1 MHIASRV
8 MSQSLPERADR
19 GSGRN
24 SSGVIAPPIDVVH
37 PEVVRRRRIDATA
50 LLTFYLV
57 LLMAIPS
64 TLIFAPLGGGG
75 TPATLL
81 GIVFLGWYLLNW
93 FNSSSALARSRQPI
107 RLAGILFFCAVMLA
121 YTSATR
127 QAMPTLELNA
137 ADRGVILASGWLGIL
152 LLAAD
157 GIDTMDRLKTL
168 LRRVVMGVTAMAA
181 LGITQFFTGLNIA
194 AYIVIPGLTS
204 TGQYSDIQ
212 QFEGLPRPSATAAQ
226 PIEFAA
232 VLALALPLAI
242 NQARHAPHG
251 LRVRRWIQVALISVA
266 LPMTVSRTAI
276 LGIVI
281 VLVVLLPT
289 WPGRERGRAYMTLLA
304 FAVVL
309 RALVPGLIG
318 TLRNLFFQIG
328 SDSDTVSRTNG
339 LSAAGGFIAR
349 HPWFGR
355 GFGTFLPQTY
365 RFLDDQYLG
374 SLIETG
380 IFGFLILVALFMT
393 GWSLARRVRRMS
405 TASVDRDLAQSL
417 AASAAVAGLTF
428 GTFDALGFPMA
439 TGLTFLLL
447 GCVGAMWRLAKAGSA
462 SPDRAGAP

>member
-1 MHIASRV
+1 
-8 MSQSLPERADR
+8 
-19 GSGRN
+19 
-24 SSGVIAPPIDVVH
+24 VIAPPIDVVH
-37 PEVVRRRRIDATA
+37 PEVVRKRRTDPAA

-57 LLMAIPS
+57 LLLAIPS
-64 TLIFAPLGGGG
+64 TLIFASLGGAG

-93 FNSSSALARSRQPI
+93 LNSNSTLARARQPI
-107 RLAGILFFCAVMLA
+107 RLAGVLFLCSVMLA

-137 ADRGVILASGWLGIL
+137 ADRGLILASAWLGIL

-157 GIDTMDRLKTL
+157 GIDSMDRLKTL
-168 LRRVVMGVTAMAA
+168 LRRVVFGVSAIAA
-181 LGITQFFTGLNIA
+181 LGITQFFTGLNLA
-194 AYIVIPGLTS
+194 AYIIIPGLTS
-204 TGQYSDIQ
+204 TGQYNDIQ
-212 QFEGLPRPSATAAQ
+212 QFQGLPRPSATAAQ

-232 VLALALPLAI
+232 VLAIALPLAI
-242 NQARHAPHG
+242 HQARHAPPG
-251 LRVRRWIQVALISVA
+251 RRGRRWAQVALIGVA

-276 LGIVI
+276 LGLAV

-289 WPGRERGRAYMTLLA
+289 WSARERGRAYLTVIVSAAL
-304 FAVVL
+304 L
-309 RALVPGLIG
+309 RALKPGLLG

-328 SDSDTVSRTNG
+328 SDSDTVSRSSG
-339 LSAAGGFIAR
+339 LSAAGGFIAQ

-374 SLIETG
+374 TLVETG
-380 IFGFLILVALFMT
+380 IFGFVILVALFAT

-405 TASVDRDLAQSL
+405 TYSAERDLAQSL
-417 AASAAVAGLTF
+417 AASIAVAGLTF
-428 GTFDALGFPMA
+428 GTFDALGFSMA

-447 GCVGAMWRLAKAGSA
+447 GCIGALWRLAKAESSSSDPAGRRTIGIASA
-462 SPDRAGAP
+462 GHAGAS